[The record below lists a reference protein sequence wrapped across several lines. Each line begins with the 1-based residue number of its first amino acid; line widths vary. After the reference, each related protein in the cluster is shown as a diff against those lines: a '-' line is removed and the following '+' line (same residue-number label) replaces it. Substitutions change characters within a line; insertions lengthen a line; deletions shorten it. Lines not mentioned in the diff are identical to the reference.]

1 MLLLFCAPRTT
12 RSIIISQN
20 LCPHSGDKWLLFYCI
35 TFVAFFEGSHT
46 EAFPG
51 SLAICNSMLHQY
63 ISTSMYK
70 KESVYR
76 DPYGYRW
83 HGTVGLVNHWWP
95 MVWALGHT
103 IIIAWM
109 ILFFL
114 DLIDWVWIRLWSY
127 DHSPQDCNPYN
138 HAQVITVTFLKSQA
152 NQWYIERES

>member
-12 RSIIISQN
+12 RSIITSQN
-20 LCPHSGDKWLLFYCI
+20 LCPHSGDKWLHFYCI
-35 TFVAFFEGSHT
+35 AFVAFFERSHN

-63 ISTSMYK
+63 ISTSKYK

-76 DPYGYRW
+76 DPYRW
-83 HGTVGLVNHWWP
+83 HGTVGLVNHWWT

-114 DLIDWVWIRLWSY
+114 DLIDWVLVRLWSY

-138 HAQVITVTFLKSQA
+138 HARVITITFLKSQA
-152 NQWYIERES
+152 NQWYRQRES